1 MKQQYNKE
9 IKVFQ
14 KIKIIKIKTFYFYD
28 VYRYDDIEIIYKF
41 KLFYILLEFHL
52 IITNFTN
59 LKN

>member
-1 MKQQYNKE
+1 M
-9 IKVFQ
+9 
-14 KIKIIKIKTFYFYD
+14 IKIKTFYFYD